1 MSPAKRRLLEDRALR
16 DAAKAVVSNNITY
29 IKSEAGRKSL
39 TDRAMAGSLDYVRN
53 VADGALDLAERN
65 KGKLGGGIGIA
76 IAATLGW
83 IFREDIM
90 AAVTGVIEGLT
101 DNTDSEDEPEPD
113 GGSQNLNDY

>member
-1 MSPAKRRLLEDRALR
+1 
-16 DAAKAVVSNNITY
+16 
-29 IKSEAGRKSL
+29 
-39 TDRAMAGSLDYVRN
+39 VRN

-101 DNTDSEDEPEPD
+101 DNTDNEDEPEPES
-113 GGSQNLNDY
+113 GSQNLNDY